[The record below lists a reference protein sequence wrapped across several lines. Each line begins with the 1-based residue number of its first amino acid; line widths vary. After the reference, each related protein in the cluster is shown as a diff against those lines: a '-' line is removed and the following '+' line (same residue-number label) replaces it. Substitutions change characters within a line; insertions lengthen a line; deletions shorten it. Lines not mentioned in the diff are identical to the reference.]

1 MNISKHIWR
10 ITVIAIAAITLTSC
24 YSVLWDFEVTPE
36 SQVVQVPQEG
46 GQYYINALEWDII
59 GTTRVI
65 NPGETFKCYRYR
77 LNLGNDVGDIIHS
90 NEMSL
95 VVDTP
100 ANESGAERNISVEV
114 SKAINF
120 HRSGNHLYGKI
131 CDEADLAEDNW
142 EEWQTVWS
150 GVQAGQ

>member
-1 MNISKHIWR
+1 MKISNHFLR
-10 ITVIAIAAITLTSC
+10 IAVIVLAAISFTSC
-24 YSVLWDFEVTPE
+24 YSILWDFEITPE

-90 NEMSL
+90 KEISIIID
-95 VVDTP
+95 VP
-100 ANESGAERNISVEV
+100 ANESGADRNISVEI

-120 HRSGNHLYGKI
+120 HTSGNHLYGKI
-131 CDEADLAEDNW
+131 CDEADLSENNW
-142 EEWQTVWS
+142 EEWQIVWN

>member
-1 MNISKHIWR
+1 M
-10 ITVIAIAAITLTSC
+10 AAISLTSC
-24 YSVLWDFEVTPE
+24 YSILWDFEVTPE
-36 SQVVQVPQEG
+36 SQVVQVPPEG

-77 LNLGNDVGDIIHS
+77 MNVGNDVGDIIHS
-90 NEMSL
+90 NKMSL
-95 VVDTP
+95 IIDVP
-100 ANESGAERNISVEV
+100 ANESSADRNISVEI

-120 HRSGNHLYGKI
+120 HTSGNHLYGKI
-131 CDEADLAEDNW
+131 CDEADLSENNW
-142 EEWQTVWS
+142 EEWQTIWN